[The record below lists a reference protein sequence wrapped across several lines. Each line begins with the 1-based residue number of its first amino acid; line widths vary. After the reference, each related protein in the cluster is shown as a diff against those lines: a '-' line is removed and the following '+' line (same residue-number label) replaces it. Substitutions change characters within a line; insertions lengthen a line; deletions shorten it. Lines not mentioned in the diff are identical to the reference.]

1 MEMIYATLKLDLGM
15 ILVCYAVLLLAFAS
29 NVVLSLYYNI
39 SMSKE
44 KFDKKR
50 LLLGIK
56 KAVVLVVGTLL
67 LVIAIDAATL
77 LLADYVPDIGSQT
90 HDIIKVVMIATT
102 IGVVAW
108 RYIKDA
114 YNTFINILNGK
125 PTENAD
131 ALDNKE

>member
-1 MEMIYATLKLDLGM
+1 M
-15 ILVCYAVLLLAFAS
+15 LLA
-29 NVVLSLYYNI
+29 
-39 SMSKE
+39 
-44 KFDKKR
+44 
-50 LLLGIK
+50 
-56 KAVVLVVGTLL
+56 TLL
-67 LVIAIDAATL
+67 LVIAVDAVTL

-102 IGVVAW
+102 IGVAAW

-125 PTENAD
+125 PTENAG

>member
-102 IGVVAW
+102 IGVAAW
-108 RYIKDA
+108 RSIKDA